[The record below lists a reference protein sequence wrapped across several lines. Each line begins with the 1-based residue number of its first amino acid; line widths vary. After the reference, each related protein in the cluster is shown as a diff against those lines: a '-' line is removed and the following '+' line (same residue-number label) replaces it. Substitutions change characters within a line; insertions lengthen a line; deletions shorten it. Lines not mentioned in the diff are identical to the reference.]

1 MALPVKQSESTPTAA
16 PLILQRVS
24 PLMIGVGALF
34 CGLARL
40 KRKLGE
46 KARAWESRWFSFM
59 SRPAERLQQFFKE
72 IEGEQNKALEK
83 ASGSR
88 DRTTVS
94 YGHSSKQREAA
105 VSNSRH
111 EINADKAPFDQ
122 VRYWD

>member
-1 MALPVKQSESTPTAA
+1 
-16 PLILQRVS
+16 
-24 PLMIGVGALF
+24 MIGVGALF

-105 VSNSRH
+105 LSNSRH